1 MPTRFLFLAGTGVL
15 LAAAALGQSNNAK
28 GSCDRVCLEGFVDRY
43 LDAMVAHDPKMLPL
57 AKNVRFTE
65 NGQKLELPD
74 GLWNSMAKKGTYR
87 LFVTDLQT
95 GQVAFIG
102 TIREEARDPSEPTPA
117 VLALRLKIDKGQIAE
132 AETLVVRNERAAQN
146 FEKLGK
152 PNPVFQETI
161 PPGDRVARED
171 LIKTANMYF
180 SGMQQND
187 GKANYPFTDDCN
199 RIENGSQATNV
210 PTPEGEK
217 RPDPATA
224 TGYSSQWSCKEQF
237 ESGLLHFV
245 TRIRDRRYVAVD
257 PERGLVFSFAFFDHS
272 AGKTRTF
279 QTPNGRT
286 VTAGPTQPWT
296 WELAEMFRIEKGK
309 IRQIEAILDRAP
321 YGMLS
326 GWSNWEDGMSSR
338 ARDIK

>member
-1 MPTRFLFLAGTGVL
+1 MATAFLI
-15 LAAAALGQSNNAK
+15 AAAALGQSNNAK
-28 GSCDRVCLEGFVDRY
+28 GSCDRACLEGFVDRY
-43 LDAMVAHDPKMLPL
+43 LDAMVAHDPMALPL

-74 GLWNSMAKKGTYR
+74 GLWNSMAGKGTYR
-87 LFVTDLQT
+87 LFVTDMQT

-102 TIREEARDPSEPTPA
+102 TIREEGRKAGETVA
-117 VLALRLKIDKGQIAE
+117 AAMALRLKIDKAQIAE
-132 AETLVVRNERAAQN
+132 VETLVVRNERAAQN

-152 PNPVFQETI
+152 PNPVFLETI
-161 PPGDRVARED
+161 RPGDRASRED

-180 SGMQQND
+180 SGMAQND
-187 GKANYPFTDDCN
+187 GKGIYPFTDDCN
-199 RIENGSQATNV
+199 RIENGSQTTNV
-210 PTPEGEK
+210 PTPAGET

-237 ESGLLHFV
+237 QSGLLHFV

-286 VTAGPTQPWT
+286 VTAGPNQPWT
-296 WELAEMFRIEKGK
+296 WELAEMFRIENGK
-309 IRQIEAILDRAP
+309 LRQIEAILDRAP
-321 YGMLS
+321 YGMNS